1 RSFAAIINKCL
12 GGKTIALKV
21 FICHVLNSFG
31 YVSKQENIDYVYLL
45 WEDLVFQVKNE
56 NSKKNN
62 DMYYPRFTKVIVYGA
77 LLPQHLTNQAMLD
90 SGAYKTYHAYATG
103 EKIPKPKYVQKRA
116 DSDTSPKKK
125 PAQAPK
131 GKQIKAAAKVPKSRK
146 KKLPTIGLE

>member
-1 RSFAAIINKCL
+1 
-12 GGKTIALKV
+12 
-21 FICHVLNSFG
+21 
-31 YVSKQENIDYVYLL
+31 
-45 WEDLVFQVKNE
+45 
-56 NSKKNN
+56 
-62 DMYYPRFTKVIVYGA
+62 
-77 LLPQHLTNQAMLD
+77 MLD

-146 KKLPTIGLE
+146 KKLPTIGLETLLEIELYEAEQIKIATKRRKIQFHSSHASGLGADEGASTSPGVPDVPTYDSNDEEISWKSSNDEDD